1 MIRLEPYQNCRLC
14 LVERPRRKL
23 FFRPARRATEYFGY
37 CEEFGCDWE
46 AELNALPGKLDT
58 AAILTLPPE
67 LASTGFTDCAAGIEL
82 PLDTPLEPPPG
93 YRAIELA
100 PVVMLYF
107 CGPDFAAA
115 FHARDTYDP
124 ERNRLKFASEL
135 APAFNFG
142 SDPEVRLA
150 IPVKPNR

>member
-1 MIRLEPYQNCRLC
+1 MTGLEPHQNCRLT

-23 FFRPARRATEYFGY
+23 FFRPARRATEYFSY
-37 CEEFGCDWE
+37 CQEFGCDWE
-46 AELNALPGKLDT
+46 AELNALPEKLDT

-67 LASTGFTDCAAGIEL
+67 LTPAGFTSCAAGIEL

-100 PVVMLYF
+100 PVAMLYF
-107 CGPDFAAA
+107 RGADFAAA
-115 FHARDTYDP
+115 FHARDSYCPRRD
-124 ERNRLKFASEL
+124 RLKFAPDL

-150 IPVKPNR
+150 IPVKPNI